1 MFRGSSTL
9 NIREVPKKM
18 NSTPVREFILL
29 GFTDNHKLQVVLFL
43 LLMGTYLLTISG
55 NVVIVAITLSSR
67 RLHTPMY
74 FFLRNFALLEVGFT
88 TALIPKA
95 LAHLATGQRTISI
108 SGCFTQ
114 CFLYFTLGTTE
125 FFLLAVMSFD
135 RYVAICHPLRYA
147 TIMSGQLCS
156 LLVGCSW
163 VGGLL
168 LILGPAIALF
178 QMPFCGPN
186 TINHFFCDNG
196 PLIKL
201 ACVDTILMERVD
213 FFIATFS
220 LIGTLAVTVIS
231 YANIISSILRIPS
244 TQERQKAFSTC
255 SSHII
260 VVSLFYGSCIF
271 MYVRPSQ
278 SEGFG
283 FNKGVSIL
291 NTVVTP
297 LLNPF
302 IYTLRNKQV
311 HEALRDAKR
320 KICIRNRKH

>member
-1 MFRGSSTL
+1 
-9 NIREVPKKM
+9 M
-18 NSTPVREFILL
+18 NSTMVREFILM
-29 GFTDNHKLQVVLFL
+29 GFTNNRKLQILLFL
-43 LLMGTYLLTISG
+43 LLMGTYLLTLSG
-55 NVVIVAITLSSR
+55 NVVIIVVTLSDH
-67 RLHTPMY
+67 RLNTPMY
-74 FFLRNFALLEVGFT
+74 FFLRNFALLEIGFT
-88 TALIPKA
+88 TSIIPKA
-95 LAHLATGQRTISI
+95 MVNLATGQRTISI
-108 SGCFTQ
+108 AGCFAEF
-114 CFLYFTLGTTE
+114 FLYFVLGTTE

-147 TIMSGQLCS
+147 TIMNSTICS
-156 LLVGCSW
+156 LLVGFSW
-163 VGGLL
+163 AGGFL
-168 LILGPAIALF
+168 LILGPTIALT

-196 PLIKL
+196 PLLKL
-201 ACVDTILMERVD
+201 ACRDTSFLELMD
-213 FFIATFS
+213 FFIAVLS
-220 LIGTLAVTVIS
+220 LVGTLIVTVVS
-231 YANIISSILRIPS
+231 YANIISSILHIPS

-271 MYVRPSQ
+271 MYVRPAQ
-278 SEGFG
+278 SVGFD

-320 KICIRNRKH
+320 KICIRNWGS

>member
-1 MFRGSSTL
+1 
-9 NIREVPKKM
+9 M

-29 GFTDNHKLQVVLFL
+29 GFTDNHKLQVILSL
-43 LLMGTYLLTISG
+43 ILMVTYILTISG
-55 NVVIVAITLSSR
+55 NVVIIVITLSSHH
-67 RLHTPMY
+67 LHTPMY
-74 FFLRNFALLEVGFT
+74 FFLRNFALLEIAFT
-88 TALIPKA
+88 TSIIPKA
-95 LAHLATGQRTISI
+95 LANLATGQKTISI

-135 RYVAICHPLRYA
+135 RYVAICHPLRYS

-178 QMPFCGPN
+178 QAPFCGPN
-186 TINHFFCDNG
+186 TLNHFFCDNG

-201 ACVDTILMERVD
+201 ACVDTILLELMD
-213 FFIATFS
+213 FFIATLS

-231 YANIISSILRIPS
+231 YANIISSIVSIPS

-278 SEGFG
+278 SEGFD

-291 NTVVTP
+291 NTLLNDLVTP
-297 LLNPF
+297 Y

-311 HEALRDAKR
+311 HKALRDAKR
-320 KICIRNRKH
+320 KICIRNW

>member
-1 MFRGSSTL
+1 
-9 NIREVPKKM
+9 M
-18 NSTPVREFILL
+18 NNTPVKEFILL
-29 GFTDNHKLQVVLFL
+29 GFTDNHKLQVLLFL

-55 NVVIVAITLSSR
+55 NMVIIVITLSSH
-67 RLHTPMY
+67 RLNTPMY
-74 FFLRNFALLEVGFT
+74 FFLRNFALLELGFT
-88 TALIPKA
+88 TSIIPKA
-95 LAHLATGQRTISI
+95 LVNLATGQRSISI

-114 CFLYFTLGTTE
+114 FFLYFTLGTTE

-135 RYVAICHPLRYA
+135 RYVAICHPLRYS
-147 TIMSGQLCS
+147 TIMKGQLCS

-178 QMPFCGPN
+178 QAPFCGPN
-186 TINHFFCDNG
+186 TVNHFFCDNG

-201 ACVDTILMERVD
+201 VCVDTSRLELMD
-213 FFIATFS
+213 FFVAILS
-220 LIGTLAVTVIS
+220 LIGTLAVTVVS
-231 YANIISSILRIPS
+231 YVNIISSIMRIPS
-244 TQERQKAFSTC
+244 TQGRRKAFSTC

-278 SEGFG
+278 SEGFD

-311 HEALRDAKR
+311 HEVLKDTR
-320 KICIRNRKH
+320 KKILNKIR

>member
-1 MFRGSSTL
+1 M
-9 NIREVPKKM
+9 M
-18 NSTPVREFILL
+18 NSTTVQEFILL
-29 GFTDNHKLQVVLFL
+29 GFTDNQKLQVILFF

-55 NVVIVAITLSSR
+55 NMLIIAITLSNH
-67 RLHTPMY
+67 RLKTPMY

-88 TALIPKA
+88 TSIIPKA
-95 LAHLATGQRTISI
+95 LANLATGQRTISLT
-108 SGCFTQ
+108 GCFTQ
-114 CFLYFTLGTTE
+114 CFLYFALGTTE

-135 RYVAICHPLRYA
+135 RYVAICHPLHYS
-147 TIMSGQLCS
+147 TIMNGPMCS

-163 VGGLL
+163 AGGLL
-168 LILGPAIALF
+168 LMLGPAVVLF

-186 TINHFFCDNG
+186 TVNHFFCDNG

-201 ACVDTILMERVD
+201 ACIDTSLMELAD
-213 FFIATFS
+213 FFIATLS
-220 LIGTLAVTVIS
+220 LIGSLAVTVVS
-231 YANIISSILRIPS
+231 YINIISSIMHIPS
-244 TQERQKAFSTC
+244 KQERQKAFSTC

-278 SEGFG
+278 SQGFD

-297 LLNPF
+297 LLNPY

-311 HEALRDAKR
+311 HEVLKDTGR
-320 KICIRNRKH
+320 KIFIRYLRS